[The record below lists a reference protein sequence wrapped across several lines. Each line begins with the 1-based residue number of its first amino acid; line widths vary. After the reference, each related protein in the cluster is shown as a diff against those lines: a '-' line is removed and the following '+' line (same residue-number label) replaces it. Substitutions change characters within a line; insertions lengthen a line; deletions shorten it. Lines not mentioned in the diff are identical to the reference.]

1 VFFEGFFILVSS
13 VSFSVLISFK
23 VLSIYLLSN
32 SSTKNTAKAYLNII
46 KRYEF
51 KIIESQN
58 LLSIKIWQKQINFL
72 QFLEYQLK

>member
-1 VFFEGFFILVSS
+1 MFFEGFFTVVY
-13 VSFSVLISFK
+13 VSFSGLISFK

-51 KIIESQN
+51 KLIPSQN
-58 LLSIKIWQKQINFL
+58 LLIIKICQKQINFL